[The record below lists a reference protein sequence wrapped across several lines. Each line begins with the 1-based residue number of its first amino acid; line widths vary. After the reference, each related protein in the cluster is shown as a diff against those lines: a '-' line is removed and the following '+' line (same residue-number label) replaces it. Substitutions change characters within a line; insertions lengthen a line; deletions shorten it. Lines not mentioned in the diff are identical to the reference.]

1 MVYIHYLGFKMITQ
15 KRKTSCYCIN
25 SRRLSNLITNKY
37 DKHLQEINLTVNQ
50 YSLLVN
56 INQLEICSVSDL
68 AIYVGLERTTLV
80 RTLKPLFDKKLIE
93 DISETTQRN
102 RQIKITQKGKEVL
115 EKGKPLW
122 KQAQKEIEDKIGKDN
137 ILVLSEILS
146 KLID

>member
-1 MVYIHYLGFKMITQ
+1 MITQ

-37 DKHLQEINLTVNQ
+37 DKHLQEIKLTVNQ

-102 RQIKITQKGKEVL
+102 RQIKITLKGKEVL

-122 KQAQKEIEDKIGKDN
+122 KQAQKEIEDKIGKDD
-137 ILVLSEILS
+137 ILVLSEIFS

>member
-1 MVYIHYLGFKMITQ
+1 MITQ

-93 DISETTQRN
+93 DISETSQRN
-102 RQIKITQKGKEVL
+102 RQIKITQKGKEIL

-137 ILVLSEILS
+137 ILVLSEIFS

>member
-1 MVYIHYLGFKMITQ
+1 MITQ

-102 RQIKITQKGKEVL
+102 RQIKITQKGKEIL

-122 KQAQKEIEDKIGKDN
+122 NQAQKEIEDKIGKDN
-137 ILVLSEILS
+137 ILVLSEIFS

>member
-1 MVYIHYLGFKMITQ
+1 MINQ

-68 AIYVGLERTTLV
+68 AAYVGLERTTLV

-93 DISETTQRN
+93 DISETNQRN

-137 ILVLSEILS
+137 ILVLSEIFS

>member
-1 MVYIHYLGFKMITQ
+1 MITQ

-115 EKGKPLW
+115 AKGKPLW

-137 ILVLSEILS
+137 ILVLSEIFS
-146 KLID
+146 RLID

>member
-1 MVYIHYLGFKMITQ
+1 MINQ

-68 AIYVGLERTTLV
+68 AVYVGLERTTLV

-93 DISETTQRN
+93 DISEINQRN

-137 ILVLSEILS
+137 ILVLSEIFS

>member
-1 MVYIHYLGFKMITQ
+1 MITQ

-102 RQIKITQKGKEVL
+102 RQIKITQIGKEIL

-137 ILVLSEILS
+137 ILVLSEIFS

>member
-1 MVYIHYLGFKMITQ
+1 MIIQ

-50 YSLLVN
+50 YSLLIN

-68 AIYVGLERTTLV
+68 ANYVGLERTTLV

-137 ILVLSEILS
+137 ILVLSEIFS

>member
-1 MVYIHYLGFKMITQ
+1 MITQ

-102 RQIKITQKGKEVL
+102 RQIKITQKGKEIL

-137 ILVLSEILS
+137 ILVLSEIFS

>member
-1 MVYIHYLGFKMITQ
+1 MIIQ

-37 DKHLQEINLTVNQ
+37 DKHLEEINLTVNQ

-68 AIYVGLERTTLV
+68 ANYVGLERTTLV

-122 KQAQKEIEDKIGKDN
+122 KQVQKEIEDKIGKDN
-137 ILVLSEILS
+137 ILVLSEIFS

>member
-1 MVYIHYLGFKMITQ
+1 MITQ

-93 DISETTQRN
+93 DISEINQRN
-102 RQIKITQKGKEVL
+102 RQIKITLKGKEVL

-137 ILVLSEILS
+137 ILVLSEIFS

>member
-1 MVYIHYLGFKMITQ
+1 MITQ

-50 YSLLVN
+50 YSLFVN

-102 RQIKITQKGKEVL
+102 RQIKITQIGKEIL

-137 ILVLSEILS
+137 ILVLSEIFS

>member
-1 MVYIHYLGFKMITQ
+1 MITQ

-37 DKHLQEINLTVNQ
+37 DRHLQEINLTVNQ

-102 RQIKITQKGKEVL
+102 RQIKITQIGKEIL

-137 ILVLSEILS
+137 ILVLSEIFS

>member
-1 MVYIHYLGFKMITQ
+1 MITQ

-93 DISETTQRN
+93 DISETNQRN

-137 ILVLSEILS
+137 ILVLSEIFS

>member
-1 MVYIHYLGFKMITQ
+1 MITQ

-37 DKHLQEINLTVNQ
+37 DKHLQEIKLTVNQ

-68 AIYVGLERTTLV
+68 AVYVGLERTTLV

-102 RQIKITQKGKEVL
+102 RQIKITQIGKEIL

-137 ILVLSEILS
+137 ILVLSEIFS

>member
-1 MVYIHYLGFKMITQ
+1 MITQ

-115 EKGKPLW
+115 AKGKPLW

-137 ILVLSEILS
+137 ILVLSEIFS

>member
-1 MVYIHYLGFKMITQ
+1 MITQ

-102 RQIKITQKGKEVL
+102 RQIKITQIGKEIL

-122 KQAQKEIEDKIGKDN
+122 KQAQKEIEDKIGKDD
-137 ILVLSEILS
+137 ILVLSEIFS

>member
-1 MVYIHYLGFKMITQ
+1 MITQ
-15 KRKTSCYCIN
+15 KRKTNCYCIN

-37 DKHLQEINLTVNQ
+37 DKHLQEITLTVNQ

>member
-1 MVYIHYLGFKMITQ
+1 MHIHYLGFKMITQ

-37 DKHLQEINLTVNQ
+37 DKYLQEINLTVNQ

-93 DISETTQRN
+93 DISKTTQRN

-137 ILVLSEILS
+137 ILVLSEIFS

>member
-1 MVYIHYLGFKMITQ
+1 MINQ

-56 INQLEICSVSDL
+56 INRLEICSVSDL
-68 AIYVGLERTTLV
+68 AVYVGLERTTLV

-93 DISETTQRN
+93 DISETNQRN

-115 EKGKPLW
+115 EKGKPFW

-137 ILVLSEILS
+137 ILILSEIFS

>member
-1 MVYIHYLGFKMITQ
+1 MINQ

-68 AIYVGLERTTLV
+68 AVYVGLERTTLV

-93 DISETTQRN
+93 DISETNQRN

-137 ILVLSEILS
+137 ILVLSEIFS

>member
-1 MVYIHYLGFKMITQ
+1 MITQ

-137 ILVLSEILS
+137 ILVLSEIFS

>member
-1 MVYIHYLGFKMITQ
+1 MINQ

-93 DISETTQRN
+93 DISETNQRN
-102 RQIKITQKGKEVL
+102 RQIKITQKGKEIL

-137 ILVLSEILS
+137 ILVLSEIFS

>member
-1 MVYIHYLGFKMITQ
+1 MITQ

-68 AIYVGLERTTLV
+68 AVYVGLERTTLV

-93 DISETTQRN
+93 DISEINQRN

-115 EKGKPLW
+115 EKGKPPW

-137 ILVLSEILS
+137 ILVLSEIFS

>member
-1 MVYIHYLGFKMITQ
+1 MINQ

-137 ILVLSEILS
+137 ILVLSEIFS

>member
-1 MVYIHYLGFKMITQ
+1 MITQ
-15 KRKTSCYCIN
+15 KRKTNCYCIN

-37 DKHLQEINLTVNQ
+37 DKHLQEITLTVNQ

-102 RQIKITQKGKEVL
+102 RQIKITQIGKEVL

>member
-1 MVYIHYLGFKMITQ
+1 MITQ

-37 DKHLQEINLTVNQ
+37 DKHLQEIKLTVNQ

-102 RQIKITQKGKEVL
+102 RQIKITQIGKEIL

-137 ILVLSEILS
+137 ILVLSEIFS

>member
-1 MVYIHYLGFKMITQ
+1 MTIQ

-37 DKHLQEINLTVNQ
+37 DKYLQEINLTVNQ

-68 AIYVGLERTTLV
+68 ANYVGLERTTLV

-137 ILVLSEILS
+137 ILVLSEIFS

>member
-1 MVYIHYLGFKMITQ
+1 MINQ

-37 DKHLQEINLTVNQ
+37 DKHLQKINLTVNQ

-68 AIYVGLERTTLV
+68 AVYVGLERTTLV

-93 DISETTQRN
+93 DISEINQRN

-137 ILVLSEILS
+137 ILVLSEIFS

>member
-1 MVYIHYLGFKMITQ
+1 MIIQ
-15 KRKTSCYCIN
+15 KRRTSCYCIN

-93 DISETTQRN
+93 DISETNQRN

-137 ILVLSEILS
+137 ILILSEIFS

>member
-1 MVYIHYLGFKMITQ
+1 MITQ

-56 INQLEICSVSDL
+56 INRLEICSVSDL
-68 AIYVGLERTTLV
+68 AVYVGLERTTLV

-93 DISETTQRN
+93 DISEINQRN

-137 ILVLSEILS
+137 ILVLSEIFL

>member
-1 MVYIHYLGFKMITQ
+1 MITQ

-25 SRRLSNLITNKY
+25 LRRLSNLITNKY

-102 RQIKITQKGKEVL
+102 RQIKITQKGKEIL

-137 ILVLSEILS
+137 ILVLSEIFS

>member
-1 MVYIHYLGFKMITQ
+1 MITQ
-15 KRKTSCYCIN
+15 KRKTVCYCIN
-25 SRRLSNLITNKY
+25 LRRLSNLITYKY
-37 DKHLQEINLTVNQ
+37 DRHLEEINLSVNQ

-56 INQLEICSVSDL
+56 INQLGICSVSDL

-80 RTLKPLFDKKLIE
+80 RTLKPLFDKELIE

-137 ILVLSEILS
+137 ILVLSEIFS